1 MIRLVADSG
10 GMIHGGLAHVGSV
23 RRDLRDALRHELAR
37 PQLVGAALEDEPDR
51 RELRDRLRPQLVEA
65 RRSR

>member
-10 GMIHGGLAHVGSV
+10 GMIHGGLAQVGRR

-37 PQLVGAALEDEPDR
+37 PQLVR
-51 RELRDRLRPQLVEA
+51 A
-65 RRSR
+65 RA